1 MSKEVQEF
9 IEKLKDWKNNFPIQD
24 YDYTKYDCEIADI
37 MRSSIDNISKSAEY
51 IDSIAKKIH
60 NNKEFIL
67 QHPFYN
73 NIKLR
78 AIKNFSICPERD
90 GEEFANLIY
99 LIDDDNKF
107 PTIIV
112 QIHNFFDFIVT
123 DKSII
128 KSKNAYDVDVW
139 MIGCIYGKIS
149 KVPFAELKY
158 NHNKTF
164 FYFNQYRPYHYFEEN
179 LYVPLMLFNE
189 QDNFQYVYTG
199 KSFFVP
205 KKFKAIANNDYILVR
220 PTCIV
225 SYKKYD
231 VVSYVL
237 QESLEDYHILT
248 DKDQLKQEYDLTI
261 WLGLP
266 GERRA
271 WLEQIE
277 GTANMLKHFNK
288 YFKKIKVYVDG
299 MTAYDG
305 ERQDFPENKVLFNKV
320 VDATRKLFLEECDK
334 NIIFAF
340 EDLQDLASSSIA
352 NEERFVVFKSLAGY
366 DYRTKICYCR
376 DCDITISDSGTT
388 ALVPFQFH
396 KKPGVVFYGELAS
409 FYINFSKSLANN
421 AYQRAVDEKLVV
433 QANRK
438 SFFVL
443 DYHIPYQHV
452 YNLAA
457 EVLEELS
464 RDNKLK
470 VKNLKM
476 HRLEVPP
483 VELIAK
489 QYELEKQFE
498 VKIPLEN
505 VEFVDKL
512 ATQLQQKDQII
523 QTKNQE
529 LASKN
534 QEITQTKN
542 QLDSTK
548 QQLDSKTKELS
559 SLPIKKQ
566 TLEIK
571 NLEQDLINKQLHTKK
586 LEKELGYES
595 NVLQELEIKKQEL
608 IQTKNQLDST
618 KKQLESKNKFLE
630 SNPNPSHL
638 IQNTSCFKGKLAY
651 LNTLTTAKDRIH
663 NHLSYKLG
671 QAMIENSKSL
681 LGYIRMPYV
690 LSYIKEQHNKEQK
703 QYQEQ
708 IKKNPNLKLP
718 NLESYPD
725 YKEALKEKEC
735 LTYKLGES
743 LIKAN
748 KTWYKGGYIKLWFEV
763 RKLKGE
769 RK

>member
-1 MSKEVQEF
+1 MSKEIQEF
-9 IEKLKDWKNNFPIQD
+9 IEKLKDWKNNFPIQE
-24 YDYTKYDCEIADI
+24 YDYTKYDCEVANIAKWQKENNINELINFWNEKIKEEYFELKHPIYNDVVT
-37 MRSSIDNISKSAEY
+37 MAVSSYFDNYISNYIFMIDKDNKYPWILIQISNSINAIITLTHFYIVRQQWDNQIYYLGIFNQINKNMQFKPYKHTGFSILLSSSRPGHYFVENMKLFEVIHFKKNISNSYFIPKYLKKSVKEY
-51 IDSIAKKIH
+51 NINDVFIAMRIG
-60 NNKEFIL
+60 F
-67 QHPFYN
+67 
-73 NIKLR
+73 
-78 AIKNFSICPERD
+78 
-90 GEEFANLIY
+90 FA
-99 LIDDDNKF
+99 D
-107 PTIIV
+107 
-112 QIHNFFDFIVT
+112 
-123 DKSII
+123 
-128 KSKNAYDVDVW
+128 
-139 MIGCIYGKIS
+139 C
-149 KVPFAELKY
+149 
-158 NHNKTF
+158 
-164 FYFNQYRPYHYFEEN
+164 
-179 LYVPLMLFNE
+179 
-189 QDNFQYVYTG
+189 
-199 KSFFVP
+199 
-205 KKFKAIANNDYILVR
+205 
-220 PTCIV
+220 
-225 SYKKYD
+225 YKQ
-231 VVSYVL
+231 VL

-248 DKDQLKQEYDLTI
+248 DKDQLKQDCDLTI

-271 WLEQIE
+271 WLEQID
-277 GTANMLKHFNK
+277 GAANMLKHFNK

-320 VDATRKLFLEECDK
+320 VDATRKLFLEEYDK

-340 EDLQDLASSSIA
+340 EDSQDSASSLA
-352 NEERFVVFKSLAGY
+352 NEEKFVVFKSLSGY
-366 DYRTKICYCR
+366 DYRTKICYCN
-376 DCDITISDSGTT
+376 DCDIAISDSGTT

-438 SFFVL
+438 SFLVW
-443 DYHIPYQHV
+443 DYHIPYQHI

-534 QEITQTKN
+534 QELTQTKN
-542 QLDSTK
+542 QLDFTK
-548 QQLDSKTKELS
+548 QQLDSKVKELS
-559 SLPIKKQ
+559 FLPIKKQ

-595 NVLQELEIKKQEL
+595 NVLKELELNKQEL

-618 KKQLESKNKFLE
+618 KKQLESANKILS
-630 SNPNPSHL
+630 SNPNPSHF

-690 LSYIKEQHNKEQK
+690 LSYIKEQHNKEQQ
-703 QYQEQ
+703 QYQEA

-725 YKEALKEKEC
+725 YKESLKEKEC
-735 LTYKLGES
+735 LTYKLGEAF
-743 LIKAN
+743 IKAN
-748 KTWYKGGYIKLWFEV
+748 KTWYKGGYVKLLFEV
-763 RKLKGE
+763 RRLKGE